1 MHGSEIMSLKLFVLV
16 FITTLTFSSRA
27 DEKSIYEFEWMD
39 QDKQIY
45 VLQNRLFE
53 KNQKLMLSLL
63 GSRTMS
69 NKFVDTYYGVLK
81 VGYYFNEDWGLEV
94 VGGFGTGSENDTAH
108 NVRIQNA
115 VPFYRQIDHYFGALV
130 NWSPLYGK
138 FNAFDKIFY
147 LDWYFGAG
155 LVSVSTSDNRN
166 EFKVST
172 DRSMTKDSG
181 MGAIWQTGLL
191 FNLSNSWMIRFEFQG
206 IHFQSDLI
214 SEDSGSTTQ
223 NYKKTFFHHY
233 DLNLGVA
240 VKF

>member
-1 MHGSEIMSLKLFVLV
+1 MVLKLFLLLSV
-16 FITTLTFSSRA
+16 TTFSFSSQA

-53 KNQKLMLSLL
+53 KNKKLMLSLL

-69 NKFVDTYYGVLK
+69 NKFVDTYYGVIK
-81 VGYYFNEDWGLEV
+81 AGYYFNEDWGLEM
-94 VGGFGTGSENDTAH
+94 VGGFGTGSVNDTAK
-108 NVRIQNA
+108 NVRTQNA

-155 LVSVSTSDNRN
+155 LASINTSDNRT
-166 EFKVST
+166 EFAVSS
-172 DRSMTKDSG
+172 DRTLTSDSH
-181 MGAIWQTGLL
+181 MGAIWHTGLL

-206 IHFQSDLI
+206 IHFKADLI
-214 SEDSGSTTQ
+214 SEDNNVQ
-223 NYKKTFFHHY
+223 NSKQTFFHHY

-240 VKF
+240 FKF

>member
-1 MHGSEIMSLKLFVLV
+1 MLFKILVLISLFS
-16 FITTLTFSSRA
+16 ITTFA

-53 KNQKLMLSLL
+53 KNQNFTLSLL

-81 VGYYFNEDWGLEV
+81 AGYYFNEDWGIEL
-94 VGGFGTGSENDTAH
+94 VGGFGDGSENVTAN
-108 NVRIQNA
+108 NVRVQNA
-115 VPFYRQIDHYFGALV
+115 VPFYRQIDHYFGGLI

-147 LDWYFGAG
+147 LDWFFGAG
-155 LVSVSTSDNRN
+155 LAAVSTSDNRA
-166 EFKVST
+166 EFLVST
-172 DRSMTKDSG
+172 NRAMTKDSA
-181 MGAIWQTGLL
+181 MGGIWQTGFL
-191 FNLSNSWMIRFEFQG
+191 FYLSTNWMIRFEFQG
-206 IHFQSDLI
+206 IHFQADLI
-214 SEDSGSTTQ
+214 SEDSGAATQ

>member
-1 MHGSEIMSLKLFVLV
+1 MILKLLLV
-16 FITTLTFSSRA
+16 YLVTFFSMISYA

-53 KNQKLMLSLL
+53 KNQSLMLSLL

-94 VGGFGTGSENDTAH
+94 VGGFGDGSENTTAN
-108 NVRIQNA
+108 NVRIQAA
-115 VPFYRQIDHYFGALV
+115 VPFYRQIDHYFGALI
-130 NWSPLYGK
+130 NWAPLYGK

-147 LDWYFGAG
+147 LDWYFGLG
-155 LVSVSTSDNRN
+155 LTSVSTSDNRN
-166 EFKVST
+166 EFEVAT
-172 DRSMTKDSG
+172 DRSMTKDSH
-181 MGAIWQTGLL
+181 MGAIWQTGFL
-191 FNLSNSWMIRFEFQG
+191 FNLSESWMIRFEFQG
-206 IHFQSDLI
+206 IHFQADLI
-214 SEDSGSTTQ
+214 SEDTGNNRQ
-223 NYKKTFFHHY
+223 NKKTFFHHY

>member
-1 MHGSEIMSLKLFVLV
+1 MIIKSVIVLILTLFV
-16 FITTLTFSSRA
+16 FSVRA

-39 QDKQIY
+39 QDKQVY
-45 VLQNRLFE
+45 VLQNRIFE

-81 VGYYFNEDWGLEV
+81 IGYYLNEDWGIEV
-94 VGGFGTGSENDTAH
+94 IGGFGDGSENVTAN
-108 NVRIQNA
+108 NVRVQNA
-115 VPFYRQIDHYFGALV
+115 VPFYRQIDHYFGALI

-155 LVSVSTSDNRN
+155 LTSVSTSDNRN
-166 EFKVST
+166 EFTVNT
-172 DRSMTKDSG
+172 DRSKTQDSH
-181 MGAIWQTGLL
+181 MGAIWHTGLL
-191 FNLSNSWMIRFEFQG
+191 FNLSESWMIRFEFQG
-206 IHFQSDLI
+206 IHFQADLI
-214 SEDSGSTTQ
+214 SEDSGSATQ
-223 NYKKTFFHHY
+223 NYKKTFFHNY
-233 DLNLGVA
+233 DLNLGIA

>member
-1 MHGSEIMSLKLFVLV
+1 MFFKILIFFSLIIFNV
-16 FITTLTFSSRA
+16 FA

-53 KNQKLMLSLL
+53 KNKNFMLSLL

-81 VGYYFNEDWGLEV
+81 AGYYFNEDWGIEL
-94 VGGFGTGSENDTAH
+94 VGGFGDGSENVTAN
-108 NVRIQNA
+108 NVRVQNA
-115 VPFYRQIDHYFGALV
+115 VPFYRQIDHYFGALI
-130 NWSPLYGK
+130 NWSTLYGK

-155 LVSVSTSDNRN
+155 LAGVSTTDNRA
-166 EFKVST
+166 EFLVST
-172 DRSMTKDSG
+172 NRSMTKDSH
-181 MGAIWQTGLL
+181 MGGIWHTGLL
-191 FNLSNSWMIRFEFQG
+191 FYLSNNWMIRFEFQG
-206 IHFQSDLI
+206 IHFQADLI
-214 SEDSGSTTQ
+214 SEDSSSAIQ

-233 DLNLGVA
+233 DLNLGIA